1 MLSKERMIRIMELLE
16 QRQFVTV
23 KELQENFNVSRS
35 SVMRDLIELEN
46 QGLIQR
52 ERGGASL
59 KSISTTLTNFNEMS
73 VVSKE
78 NLNMEEKQLIC
89 ACAAQSIHDGDC
101 VYIDSGTTPVHILDY
116 IGDKKIK
123 LVTPSIYLI
132 RKLPSNFKGDI
143 FLLGGEFNRSYDT
156 SFGSLTLEMIR
167 QFHFDHAFLSTNG
180 IDLDNGN
187 VYVFDFNVG
196 ACKKAIMECSEKC
209 DLLID
214 ASKYGVKAMCNWAN
228 LNDFHSVYV
237 DTYAENKEIPENF
250 VVCKGE
256 KENENK

>member
-1 MLSKERMIRIMELLE
+1 MLSKERMVRILNLLE
-16 QRQFVTV
+16 EKQFVTV
-23 KELQENFNVSRS
+23 KELQEQFDVSRS

-59 KSISTTLTNFNEMS
+59 KSVSTTLTNFNEMS

-78 NLNMEEKQLIC
+78 NLNMDAKKLIC
-89 ACAAQSIHDGDC
+89 QEASKSIRDGDC
-101 VYIDSGTTPVHILDY
+101 IYIDSGTTPVYLLDY
-116 IGDKKIK
+116 IGDKRVK

-132 RKLPSNFKGDI
+132 RKLPSTFKGDV

-167 QFHFDHAFLSTNG
+167 QFHFDHAYFSTNG
-180 IDLDNGN
+180 VNLKNGE

-196 ACKKAIMECSEKC
+196 ANKKAIMERSEVS

-214 ASKYGVKAMCNWAN
+214 ATKYGVKAMCNWSR
-228 LNDFHSVYV
+228 LEDFHSVYV
-237 DTYAENKEIPENF
+237 DTFDEDMDIPENF
-250 VVCKGE
+250 IVCGGNE
-256 KENENK
+256 K

>member
-101 VYIDSGTTPVHILDY
+101 VYIL
-116 IGDKKIK
+116 
-123 LVTPSIYLI
+123 
-132 RKLPSNFKGDI
+132 
-143 FLLGGEFNRSYDT
+143 
-156 SFGSLTLEMIR
+156 
-167 QFHFDHAFLSTNG
+167 
-180 IDLDNGN
+180 
-187 VYVFDFNVG
+187 
-196 ACKKAIMECSEKC
+196 
-209 DLLID
+209 
-214 ASKYGVKAMCNWAN
+214 
-228 LNDFHSVYV
+228 
-237 DTYAENKEIPENF
+237 
-250 VVCKGE
+250 
-256 KENENK
+256 